1 MDPCTS
7 QTTRLFAVKQS
18 VVEQCLQHI
27 ELAPV
32 AVPATPRAAPSWPCS
47 EATCIRYPV
56 AAMGGDRAHIPLG
69 WGGKQVALHSYVAFY
84 YSTPEAVSRSLA
96 FLRAGLDEPDTFCI
110 FLAED
115 RRLESLLQSLDD
127 GRSERVRERIEEGKL
142 VAAPWHPNFE
152 GLADTLMGRL
162 DHALEQGYTLIRAMG
177 LVDWDE
183 VGWGDAAWLKRC
195 ERAINMAASMYPMVI
210 LCTYRMPELPQ
221 MMALELGDP
230 EEPRIVVNDAMG
242 SVKSTAARVAMSLSR
257 KLPRRR

>member
-1 MDPCTS
+1 
-7 QTTRLFAVKQS
+7 
-18 VVEQCLQHI
+18 
-27 ELAPV
+27 
-32 AVPATPRAAPSWPCS
+32 
-47 EATCIRYPV
+47 
-56 AAMGGDRAHIPLG
+56 MGGDRAHIPLG